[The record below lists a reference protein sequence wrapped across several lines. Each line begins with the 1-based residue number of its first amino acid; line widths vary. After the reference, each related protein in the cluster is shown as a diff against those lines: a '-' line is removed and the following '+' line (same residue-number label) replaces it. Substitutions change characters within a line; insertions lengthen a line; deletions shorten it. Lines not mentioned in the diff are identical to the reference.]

1 MKEKASR
8 IKLFLMDVD
17 GVLTD
22 GRIILDNTGNEW
34 KFFDV
39 RDGHGIVLLHRIGV
53 ETGII
58 TGRTSRVVMRRAQEL
73 GIKHVYQGIHNK
85 LETYELIKERLNV
98 SDEEVA
104 YIGDDV
110 VDIPILK
117 RVGFAIAVNDAHED
131 VKRFAHYITKA
142 SGGRGAVREA
152 AEYIIKAKGLW
163 DKIISRYVE

>member
-22 GRIILDNTGNEW
+22 GRIIMDNSGNEW

-58 TGRTSRVVMRRAQEL
+58 TGRTSQAVTIRAREL
-73 GIKHVYQGIHNK
+73 GIKHVLQGVHNK
-85 LETYELIKERLNV
+85 LESYELLKERLNL
-98 SDEEVA
+98 SDEEIA

-117 RVGFAIAVNDAHED
+117 RVGFAVAVSDAHED
-131 VKRFAHYITKA
+131 VKRFAHYITNA
-142 SGGRGAVREA
+142 AGGRGAVREV

-163 DKIISRYVE
+163 DEVISRYIK